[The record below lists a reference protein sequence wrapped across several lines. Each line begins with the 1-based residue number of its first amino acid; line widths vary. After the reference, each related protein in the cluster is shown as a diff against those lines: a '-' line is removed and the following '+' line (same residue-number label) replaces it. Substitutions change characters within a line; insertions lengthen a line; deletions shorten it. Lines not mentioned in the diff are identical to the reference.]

1 MMLALPVTVREPV
14 LPVAAT
20 PVTETSEQGDTWN
33 SISWWVAAVPLTC
46 TMAAAITDSDPVD
59 AVID

>member
-1 MMLALPVTVREPV
+1 MMLAFPVTVREPV

-20 PVTETSEQGDTWN
+20 PVTETSAAAVTLGDPKLV
-33 SISWWVAAVPLTC
+33 VAAVPLTC
-46 TMAAAITDSDPVD
+46 TMAAAITLGDPVD